1 MTEPDAVSL
10 VASANKYFHD
20 LYRASQSY
28 GDVDDDENEGELL
41 CDVEFSLAYGGKLLR
56 SLTCKTL
63 CVTNIG
69 LYRHDAFE

>member
-1 MTEPDAVSL
+1 MTDADAVSL

-41 CDVEFSLAYGGKLLR
+41 CDVEFSLAYGGKHFTHSLVLLFM
-56 SLTCKTL
+56 
-63 CVTNIG
+63 TNIG
-69 LYRHDAFE
+69 FYRHDAFE